1 MLSRLIAG
9 LTLALMIPHAAS
21 AQTSRER
28 ASLNGFEHRDVALD
42 DGVRIHYLIGGAGPP
57 VVLLHGY
64 PETWYAW
71 RKVMPQLAAQYT
83 VIAPDL
89 RGFGDSSR
97 PAGGYDRKTMAG
109 DIRDLVRRLGYDR
122 VLLAGHDWGGSTAVA
137 YAVAWPAEVR
147 RLVVIEA
154 QPRGP
159 WSEQDPGF
167 REPWFYGFH
176 RIPGFAET
184 IVAGHE
190 RQYLTWFYRA
200 FALAPDAIGEGG
212 DRRIHAQLR
221 CVGRD
226 AARLRVGPGASRR
239 RRKQSRCHVAP
250 GRPAGSCRRRRPQ
263 PRHAGSGEPR
273 PSCVQCAVCRR
284 RELRSLRPRGAA
296 GENRGTD
303 LAVLRGDP
311 VTGRPTRL
319 YKEEMLTCWCRV
331 ARMRPD

>member
-1 MLSRLIAG
+1 MAVGINRFLARHQGTLMLSRLNIIAG
-9 LTLALMIPHAAS
+9 ITLALMIPHAAS

-28 ASLNGFEHRDVALD
+28 ASLNGFEHRDIALD

-71 RKVMPQLAAQYT
+71 RKVMPQLAARYT

-109 DIRDLVRRLGYDR
+109 DIRDLARRLGYDR

-159 WSEQDPGF
+159 WSERDPGF

-200 FALAPDAIGEGG
+200 FALAPDAIAEAEIDEYMRSYGAPDGMRPGFELVRALPVDVENNRVAMARRVDLPVLAVGG
-212 DRRIHAQLR
+212 DH
-221 CVGRD
+221 
-226 AARLRVGPGASRR
+226 
-239 RRKQSRCHVAP
+239 
-250 GRPAGSCRRRRPQ
+250 
-263 PRHAGSGEPR
+263 
-273 PSCVQCAVCRR
+273 
-284 RELRSLRPRGAA
+284 SL
-296 GENRGTD
+296 GT
-303 LAVLRGDP
+303 
-311 VTGRPTRL
+311 
-319 YKEEMLTCWCRV
+319 RV
-331 ARMRPD
+331 AENLGHLASNVQSVVVENCAHFVPEEQPARTAELILRFFAETP

>member
-1 MLSRLIAG
+1 MAVGVKRFLARHQETLMSRLIAG
-9 LTLALMIPHAAS
+9 ITLALIIPHAAS

-42 DGVRIHYLIGGAGPP
+42 DGVRIHYVIGGAGPP

-159 WSEQDPGF
+159 WSERDPGF

-200 FALAPDAIGEGG
+200 FALAPDAIGEAEIDEYMRSYGASDGMRPGFELVRALPVDIESNRVAMMRRVDLPVLAVGG
-212 DRRIHAQLR
+212 DHSL
-221 CVGRD
+221 G
-226 AARLRVGPGASRR
+226 ARVAENLDHLASNVHSAVVENCAHFVPEE
-239 RRKQSRCHVAP
+239 Q
-250 GRPAGSCRRRRPQ
+250 PAGT
-263 PRHAGSGEPR
+263 A
-273 PSCVQCAVCRR
+273 
-284 RELRSLRPRGAA
+284 ELILRFFAETP
-296 GENRGTD
+296 
-303 LAVLRGDP
+303 
-311 VTGRPTRL
+311 
-319 YKEEMLTCWCRV
+319 
-331 ARMRPD
+331 

>member
-1 MLSRLIAG
+1 MLLRLIAG
-9 LTLALMIPHAAS
+9 LIAALMIPHAAS

-28 ASLNGFEHRDVALD
+28 ASLAGFEHRDAEL

-71 RKVMPQLAAQYT
+71 RKVMPQLAARYT
-83 VIAPDL
+83 VIAPDM

-109 DIRDLVRRLGYDR
+109 DIHNLVRRLGYDR

-137 YAVAWPAEVR
+137 YATTWPAEVR

-159 WSEQDPGF
+159 WNEQDPGF

-176 RIPGFAET
+176 RISGFAET
-184 IVAGHE
+184 IVAGRE

-200 FALAPDAIGEGG
+200 FTLAPDAITEAEIDEYMRSYGAPDGMRPGFELVRALPVDVENNRVAMAHRIDLPVLAIGG
-212 DRRIHAQLR
+212 DH
-221 CVGRD
+221 
-226 AARLRVGPGASRR
+226 
-239 RRKQSRCHVAP
+239 
-250 GRPAGSCRRRRPQ
+250 
-263 PRHAGSGEPR
+263 
-273 PSCVQCAVCRR
+273 
-284 RELRSLRPRGAA
+284 SL
-296 GENRGTD
+296 GT
-303 LAVLRGDP
+303 
-311 VTGRPTRL
+311 
-319 YKEEMLTCWCRV
+319 RV
-331 ARMRPD
+331 AENLAHLAANVQSVVVENCAHFVPEEHSAKTAELILGFFAESP

>member
-1 MLSRLIAG
+1 MLPRFFAAIMAALLIA
-9 LTLALMIPHAAS
+9 HAAG
-21 AQTSRER
+21 AQDSRQR
-28 ASLNGFEHRDVALD
+28 ASLNGFEHRDAALD
-42 DGVRIHYLIGGAGPP
+42 DGVRIHYLIGGSGAP

-71 RKVMPQLAAQYT
+71 RKVMPQLAARYT

-109 DIRDLVRRLGYDR
+109 DIRELVRRLGYDR
-122 VLLAGHDWGGSTAVA
+122 VLLAGHDWGGSTAA
-137 YAVAWPAEVR
+137 TYASAWPAEVR

-184 IVAGHE
+184 IVAGRE

-200 FALAPDAIGEGG
+200 FALAPGAITEAEIDEYMRSYGAPDGMRPGFELVRALPVDVENNRLAMARRIDLPVLAVGG
-212 DRRIHAQLR
+212 DRSL
-221 CVGRD
+221 
-226 AARLRVGPGASRR
+226 GA
-239 RRKQSRCHVAP
+239 
-250 GRPAGSCRRRRPQ
+250 
-263 PRHAGSGEPR
+263 
-273 PSCVQCAVCRR
+273 
-284 RELRSLRPRGAA
+284 
-296 GENRGTD
+296 
-303 LAVLRGDP
+303 
-311 VTGRPTRL
+311 
-319 YKEEMLTCWCRV
+319 RV
-331 ARMRPD
+331 AENLSHLASNVQSAVVENCAHYVPEEQPAKAAELILRFFAESP

>member
-1 MLSRLIAG
+1 MLPRLIAG
-9 LTLALMIPHAAS
+9 IMTALMVPHATS
-21 AQTSRER
+21 AQTPRER
-28 ASLNGFEHRDVALD
+28 ASLNGFEHRDATLD

-71 RKVMPQLAAQYT
+71 RKVMPQLAARYT
-83 VIAPDL
+83 VIVPDL

-109 DIRDLVRRLGYDR
+109 DIRNLVRRLGYDR

-137 YAVAWPAEVR
+137 YATTWPAEVG

-184 IVAGHE
+184 IVAGRE

-200 FALAPDAIGEGG
+200 FALAPDAITEAEIGEYMRSYGTPDGMRAGFELVRALPIDVENNRAAMARRIDVPILAVGG
-212 DRRIHAQLR
+212 DRSMG
-221 CVGRD
+221 V
-226 AARLRVGPGASRR
+226 
-239 RRKQSRCHVAP
+239 
-250 GRPAGSCRRRRPQ
+250 
-263 PRHAGSGEPR
+263 
-273 PSCVQCAVCRR
+273 
-284 RELRSLRPRGAA
+284 
-296 GENRGTD
+296 
-303 LAVLRGDP
+303 
-311 VTGRPTRL
+311 
-319 YKEEMLTCWCRV
+319 RV
-331 ARMRPD
+331 AENLAHLASSVQSAVVENCAHFVPEEQPSKTAELILRFFAESP

>member
-1 MLSRLIAG
+1 MLSRLNIIAG
-9 LTLALMIPHAAS
+9 ITLALMIPHAAS

-28 ASLNGFEHRDVALD
+28 ASLNGFEHRDIALD

-71 RKVMPQLAAQYT
+71 RKVMPQLAARYT

-109 DIRDLVRRLGYDR
+109 DIRDLARRLGYDR

-159 WSEQDPGF
+159 WSERDPGF

-200 FALAPDAIGEGG
+200 FALAPDAIAEAEIDEYMRSYGAPDGMRPGFELVRALPVDVENNRVAMARRVDLPVLAVGG
-212 DRRIHAQLR
+212 DH
-221 CVGRD
+221 
-226 AARLRVGPGASRR
+226 
-239 RRKQSRCHVAP
+239 
-250 GRPAGSCRRRRPQ
+250 
-263 PRHAGSGEPR
+263 
-273 PSCVQCAVCRR
+273 
-284 RELRSLRPRGAA
+284 SL
-296 GENRGTD
+296 GT
-303 LAVLRGDP
+303 
-311 VTGRPTRL
+311 
-319 YKEEMLTCWCRV
+319 RV
-331 ARMRPD
+331 AENLGHLASNVQSVVVENCAHFVPEEQPARTAELILRFFAETP